1 MYKPWPK
8 CPKCASPMTL
18 TRQRAN
24 LQGEKV
30 MAPDPFECSF
40 CDLSVAAVKPAPDT
54 V

>member
-18 TRQRAN
+18 SRQRVN
-24 LQGEKV
+24 LQGEKEI
-30 MAPDPFECSF
+30 ALAPFECRS
-40 CDLSVAAVKPAPDT
+40 CDFSVGAVKPRPDT